1 MKKFYAWLLLT
12 VSTCQWIGG
21 HVYFEVSYLIEIEHR
36 MDEAEQAIAT
46 TVKEELGVD
55 ASVKILQEAQ
65 ITPRGYLYSD
75 FFAFSEIV
83 DDETVYFTLSGDSSA
98 VTFEQVTQQQQPR
111 QDQEEKAAQLNSL
124 HQDFMVPQFEL
135 PVAKFAV
142 VPSSN
147 FQLSELHHQLFI
159 SLLTPPP
166 DVV

>member
-46 TVKEELGVD
+46 TVMEETGVE
-55 ASVKILQEAQ
+55 AVVKILQEENL
-65 ITPRGYLYSD
+65 TPRGYIYSD
-75 FFAFSEIV
+75 FFAFSKEIN
-83 DDETVYFTLSGDSSA
+83 DETVYYALSQDSSD
-98 VTFEQVTQQQQPR
+98 VSYEQVTRQQQSQ
-111 QDQEEKAAQLNSL
+111 QEQNEKAAQLKSL
-124 HQDFMVPQFEL
+124 HQDFTIPAIEL
-135 PVAKFAV
+135 PVAKVAV

-147 FQLSELHHQLFI
+147 FQHSALHHQLFI

-166 DVV
+166 DAV